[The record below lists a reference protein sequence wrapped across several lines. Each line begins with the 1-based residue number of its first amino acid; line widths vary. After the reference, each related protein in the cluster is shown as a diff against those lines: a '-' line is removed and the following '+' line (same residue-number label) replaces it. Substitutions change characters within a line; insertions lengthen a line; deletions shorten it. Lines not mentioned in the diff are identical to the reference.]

1 MEKLVVLVVEDEAI
15 IRIETV
21 QMIKDAGYAVL
32 DAPNTDDAIKILES
46 RGDIRAVF
54 MEIRVPGQLDGMGL
68 ARAIAERWPSVR
80 LIATSS
86 VPKIDKFPADWR
98 YIPKPYESGQIA
110 AALRGLLA
118 PRLTI
123 VN

>member
-1 MEKLVVLVVEDEAI
+1 LEKLVVLVVEDEAI
-15 IRIETV
+15 IRIEAV
-21 QMIKDAGYAVL
+21 QMIKDAGYAAL
-32 DAPNTDDAIKILES
+32 DVPSTDDAIKILES
-46 RGDIRAVF
+46 RSDIRAVF
-54 MEIRVPGQLDGMGL
+54 TEIRVPGRLDGMHL

-86 VPKIDKFPADWR
+86 VPKIDNFPADWR

-110 AALRGLLA
+110 AALRALLA
-118 PRLTI
+118 PRLRI